1 MNDVPWFAATRTHA
15 IYPSGH
21 GLTRNEMRLLDW
33 LALGRT
39 NAQIARCANRSD
51 KTVSNQLT
59 RVYAK
64 LGVANRTEAVAVY
77 LMRER

>member
-21 GLTRNEMRLLDW
+21 SLTRNEMRLLDW

-39 NAQIARCANRSD
+39 NAQIALCTNRSE

-59 RVYAK
+59 GLYAK
-64 LGVANRTEAVAVY
+64 LEVVNRAEAVGVY
-77 LMRER
+77 LRGR